1 MDTMTIVFIIWGVML
16 SVWITRRFIYNREQ
30 KEALA
35 TQEDLRKK
43 EFKAVIQNREYREN
57 TKCYDENEF
66 WMLIDDTKKRSKG
79 NYKNQMGLL
88 RDKLSKFSTDEL
100 IEIDNLL
107 IALNR
112 KAFTW
117 DLYAASNII
126 YKDQS
131 IDYLFLL
138 ISWIISRGE
147 FIFNNSL
154 VNPNIIINQDM
165 IDMRPMTISDLISE
179 LYTIKTQKLIPEP
192 EIPDFIL
199 IGDKWDSRELP
210 NRYGELWQKYA

>member
-88 RDKLSKFSTDEL
+88 P
-100 IEIDNLL
+100 
-107 IALNR
+107 
-112 KAFTW
+112 
-117 DLYAASNII
+117 YNI
-126 YKDQS
+126 
-131 IDYLFLL
+131 
-138 ISWIISRGE
+138 
-147 FIFNNSL
+147 
-154 VNPNIIINQDM
+154 V
-165 IDMRPMTISDLISE
+165 
-179 LYTIKTQKLIPEP
+179 
-192 EIPDFIL
+192 
-199 IGDKWDSRELP
+199 
-210 NRYGELWQKYA
+210 

>member
-154 VNPNIIINQDM
+154 VNPNIYNIV
-165 IDMRPMTISDLISE
+165 
-179 LYTIKTQKLIPEP
+179 
-192 EIPDFIL
+192 
-199 IGDKWDSRELP
+199 
-210 NRYGELWQKYA
+210 